1 MIVIA
6 GSDNADAELRKLNWR
21 TLSKIELNPYYTDF
35 RHSSDIAVLTL
46 EQGLVLN
53 NKINPICLPSIDK
66 SDKSYEG
73 KTAIVAGWGLTQA
86 QTNKTSEK
94 QLMHV
99 KVPIISN
106 TVCKS
111 YYSWIMG
118 FVHLRKLVIVS
129 SFDLNVSVSIFAP
142 ITNKQDI
149 VQEIQEDPSSSLM
162 TKTG

>member
-1 MIVIA
+1 MIVIV

-46 EQGLVLN
+46 EQSLVLTP
-53 NKINPICLPSIDK
+53 KINPICLPSIDK
-66 SDKSYEG
+66 SDETFEG

-106 TVCKS
+106 TACKS
-111 YYSWIMG
+111 YYSWITG
-118 FVHLRKLVIVS
+118 LV
-129 SFDLNVSVSIFAP
+129 DLGQSVIILICMF
-142 ITNKQDI
+142 QF
-149 VQEIQEDPSSSLM
+149 PSLHP
-162 TKTG
+162 

>member
-1 MIVIA
+1 MIV

-46 EQGLVLN
+46 EQSLVLTP
-53 NKINPICLPSIDK
+53 KINPICLPSIDK
-66 SDKSYEG
+66 ADETYEG

-118 FVHLRKLVIVS
+118 FAHLGQSVIILICMFQS
-129 SFDLNVSVSIFAP
+129 PPLH
-142 ITNKQDI
+142 
-149 VQEIQEDPSSSLM
+149 L
-162 TKTG
+162 

>member
-1 MIVIA
+1 MIVIV

-46 EQGLVLN
+46 EQSLVLTP
-53 NKINPICLPSIDK
+53 KINPICLPSIDK
-66 SDKSYEG
+66 SDETYEG
-73 KTAIVAGWGLTQA
+73 KTAIVAGWGLTKA

-94 QLMHV
+94 QLKHV

-106 TVCKS
+106 TACKS

-118 FVHLRKLVIVS
+118 FVHLRQTAIILIC
-129 SFDLNVSVSIFAP
+129 IFQF
-142 ITNKQDI
+142 T
-149 VQEIQEDPSSSLM
+149 SLHP
-162 TKTG
+162 

>member
-1 MIVIA
+1 MIVIV
-6 GSDNADAELRKLNWR
+6 GSDNADAELRKFNWR

-46 EQGLVLN
+46 EQSLVLTP
-53 NKINPICLPSIDK
+53 KINPICLPSIDK
-66 SDKSYEG
+66 SDETYEG

-118 FVHLRKLVIVS
+118 YCKRTNSYL
-129 SFDLNVSVSIFAP
+129 FDLYVSVSIFAP
-142 ITNKQDI
+142 ITNKLDI
-149 VQEIQEDPSSSLM
+149 VQETQADPSSSSM